1 MQAALC
7 PSGTPK
13 RIENYMKS
21 ATGPDAW
28 ASAGGWEKQVRFRRQ
43 VWQQPSF
50 GRREEA
56 FFPWGRMLALD
67 DE

>member
-1 MQAALC
+1 
-7 PSGTPK
+7 
-13 RIENYMKS
+13 MKS

-56 FFPWGRMLALD
+56 FFSWGRMLALD
-67 DE
+67 GE